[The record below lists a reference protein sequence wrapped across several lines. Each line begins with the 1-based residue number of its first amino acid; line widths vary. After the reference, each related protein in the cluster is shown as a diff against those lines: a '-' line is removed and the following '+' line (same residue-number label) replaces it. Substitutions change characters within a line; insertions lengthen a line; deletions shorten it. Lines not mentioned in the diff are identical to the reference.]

1 MLPPVDPH
9 LRGTPL
15 RGRRL
20 RVMHLTGSR
29 NRMLMTMRKTMPMQ
43 IRPGRGHIPARPARP
58 GVAAA

>member
-1 MLPPVDPH
+1 
-9 LRGTPL
+9 
-15 RGRRL
+15 
-20 RVMHLTGSR
+20 MHLTGSR